1 MNNKD
6 SERKIT
12 IATISLSF
20 VLIILALL
28 FIIILFKISI
38 DAYYELA
45 NKNMND
51 QELGLYVLQ
60 KLLKIW
66 VLILLILATGVALFA
81 LSIISTV
88 IASRY
93 KDQTPFILLIVG
105 FFVGICRLVGL
116 FLLLKQQSVRT
127 EKINSNQ
134 KDVESKIEI
143 KE

>member
-45 NKNMND
+45 NKNMTD